1 MIKFYIIGMAAFG
14 ALLIGAYFLHQTAQ
28 QARVEEQL
36 KQEKANAEF
45 RVRAA
50 KGAVDF
56 DTCDRADG
64 VYNFGKGTCQL
75 PGTLH
80 GSH

>member
-1 MIKFYIIGMAAFG
+1 MKIYLYAAAGLAIAAGLIWFIHDQRSIGGAAE
-14 ALLIGAYFLHQTAQ
+14 
-28 QARVEEQL
+28 RE

-56 DTCDRADG
+56 DVCDRAGGLFD
-64 VYNFGKGTCQL
+64 FRRQTCQL
-75 PGTLH
+75 AGNE
-80 GSH
+80 